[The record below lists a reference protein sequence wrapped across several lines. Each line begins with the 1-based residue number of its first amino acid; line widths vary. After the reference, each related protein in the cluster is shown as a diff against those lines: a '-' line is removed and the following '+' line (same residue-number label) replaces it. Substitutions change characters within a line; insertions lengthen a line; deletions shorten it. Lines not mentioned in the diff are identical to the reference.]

1 MESNKL
7 KECFSELVEQIKS
20 DQDDWVGNK
29 QFAGTPERI
38 VRFYEETCWSEDRIK
53 LELDSCLSRTFQQEY
68 DEMLV
73 TEPISVWTLCPHHL
87 LPCHFSVTV
96 GYIPNGNVLGLSKF
110 ARISTILGKRPIMQE
125 EYTQELA
132 GLLQT
137 SLQPRGVG
145 VSVTGS
151 HGCMSS
157 RGVLQDL
164 AVTTCCLKGAFLDQ
178 PATRQEFL
186 MKVRR

>member
-1 MESNKL
+1 MDSEIL
-7 KECFSELVEQIKS
+7 KECFSKLVEQIGS
-20 DQDDWVGNK
+20 NHPDWVGNR
-29 QFAGTPERI
+29 QFTGTPDRI
-38 VRFYEETCWSEDRIK
+38 ARFYEETCWSEDKILRE
-53 LELDSCLSRTFQQEY
+53 LESCLSRTFQQEY

-132 GLLQT
+132 CLLQDR
-137 SLQPRGVG
+137 LKPNGVG

-164 AVTTCCLKGAFLDQ
+164 AVTTCCLKGTFLDQ

-186 MKVRR
+186 MRVRK